1 MEMHNPP
8 HPGQLIQHE
17 VIVPL
22 GLSLEQA
29 ADKFQ
34 VDVKYL
40 GAVLAGQAELSTE
53 LAKGLED
60 AGVSTARAWL
70 AMQSAFY
77 RSRAV

>member
-1 MEMHNPP
+1 MHNPP
-8 HPGQLIQHE
+8 HPGELIQHD

-29 ADKFQ
+29 ARKFQ
-34 VDVKYL
+34 VDDQYL
-40 GAVLAGQAELSTE
+40 GAVLVGKERLNTE
-53 LAKGLED
+53 LAKGLQN

-70 AMQSAFY
+70 AMQSTFD